1 MLKILNDHNHD
12 SEAAL
17 IEANVA
23 ITNMKQRAKDTLEPT
38 SSVINECTSGISQAA
53 KVHNF
58 YFWLDIY
65 SIVYNL

>member
-23 ITNMKQRAKDTLEPT
+23 ITHMKQRAKDTLEPT
-38 SSVINECTSGISQAA
+38 SNVINDLVRRILC
-53 KVHNF
+53 
-58 YFWLDIY
+58 W
-65 SIVYNL
+65 